1 MLPPD
6 SLFILGSKKLNKF
19 HNSVKNTIFINM
31 SLGPA
36 VSGSF
41 IKLEILA
48 RKKRIIIKLII
59 PYYLEQDNISEHTI
73 RIIIKKARTVFN
85 N

>member
-1 MLPPD
+1 MDGRKEYSP
-6 SLFILGSKKLNKF
+6 
-19 HNSVKNTIFINM
+19 TE
-31 SLGPA
+31 
-36 VSGSF
+36 
-41 IKLEILA
+41 LEILA
-48 RKKRIIIKLII
+48 REKGIIIKLII